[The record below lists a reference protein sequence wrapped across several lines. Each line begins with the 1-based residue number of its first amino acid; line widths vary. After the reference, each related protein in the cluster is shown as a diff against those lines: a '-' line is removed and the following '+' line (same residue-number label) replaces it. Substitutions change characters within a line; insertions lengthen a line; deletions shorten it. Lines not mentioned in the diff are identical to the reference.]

1 MRSNH
6 LITVAAIA
14 ILFAGSV
21 SAQAAGSQSGH
32 WSFTQLDRDKNG
44 TISKDEF
51 LHFGRVRTFNRLDTN
66 HNGKLERYE
75 VRHLFRGR

>member
-6 LITVAAIA
+6 LIIAAVIA
-14 ILFAGSV
+14 VLFTGS

-44 TISKDEF
+44 TVSKVEF
-51 LHFGRVRTFNRLDTN
+51 SHFGSVEHSIASIRTITANLSATRCASDPL
-66 HNGKLERYE
+66 
-75 VRHLFRGR
+75 

>member
-6 LITVAAIA
+6 LIAAAIA
-14 ILFAGSV
+14 IPFAGSV
-21 SAQAAGSQSGH
+21 SVQAAGSQSGH

-51 LHFGRVRTFNRLDTN
+51 LHLGSVRTFNRLDTN